1 MTKIQLITNQ
11 NKEEEISIMNKVGI
25 VLVSTVFLVGSVLGQ
40 KQVMSMS
47 DVYASSTDAEVV
59 TTYVP
64 EGSAKKTVSYYA
76 TPRLVVTGRDIKGKD
91 VKAGDE
97 FEMVL
102 HLKNESTST
111 KLRNISI
118 KLSNEENQIITT
130 SGSDSIYI
138 DSMDK
143 EEECDVTVKMKARE
157 DLEQKNYTVNV
168 EYNYEDNSKNSF
180 EGSAAVTVPVLQEAR
195 LGISEVKLTK
205 TELSVDGKTSLSFK
219 LNNMGLDTLRN
230 VTVEFSGDTIQEI
243 SYYAGTIESG
253 ASSTVDMTITPDKVG
268 IDDIDIKV
276 TFEDA
281 SGNEST
287 YKDSVALVVNEAED
301 EVAEVEDTPAVS
313 PAVLGGSAVAI
324 IALIALVAGIVKKVS
339 QKKYE

>member
-1 MTKIQLITNQ
+1 M
-11 NKEEEISIMNKVGI
+11 
-25 VLVSTVFLVGSVLGQ
+25 
-40 KQVMSMS
+40 
-47 DVYASSTDAEVV
+47 
-59 TTYVP
+59 
-64 EGSAKKTVSYYA
+64 
-76 TPRLVVTGRDIKGKD
+76 
-91 VKAGDE
+91 
-97 FEMVL
+97 
-102 HLKNESTST
+102 
-111 KLRNISI
+111 
-118 KLSNEENQIITT
+118 
-130 SGSDSIYI
+130 
-138 DSMDK
+138 
-143 EEECDVTVKMKARE
+143 
-157 DLEQKNYTVNV
+157 
-168 EYNYEDNSKNSF
+168 
-180 EGSAAVTVPVLQEAR
+180 LQEAR

>member
-1 MTKIQLITNQ
+1 MKKIGTF
-11 NKEEEISIMNKVGI
+11 
-25 VLVSTVFLVGSVLGQ
+25 LVSAVFITGTIFGGAKGAEGLGN
-40 KQVMSMS
+40 
-47 DVYASSTDAEVV
+47 VYASSTDAQVV
-59 TTYVP
+59 THVNE
-64 EGSAKKTVSYYA
+64 EGSSKKTVYYFA
-76 TPRLVVTGRDIKGKD
+76 TPKLVVTGRDIKGGD

-118 KLSNEENQIITT
+118 KLSSDENQITTT

-138 DSMDK
+138 ESMDK
-143 EEECDVTVKMKARE
+143 EENCDVTVKMKARE

-168 EYNYEDNSKNSF
+168 EYNYEDNSKKTFDGTAS
-180 EGSAAVTVPVLQEAR
+180 VTVPVIQEAR

-219 LNNMGLDTLRN
+219 LNNMGMDTLRN
-230 VTVEFSGDTIQEI
+230 VTVDFAGDTIQEI

-276 TFEDA
+276 SFEDA
-281 SGNEST
+281 SGNVST

-301 EVAEVEDTPAVS
+301 EVAAVDEAQAVS
-313 PAVLGGSAVAI
+313 PAVLGGGAVI
-324 IALIALVAGIVKKVS
+324 VIALIALIAGIVKRVS